1 MGTGQ
6 GLANASKLLI
16 QLILKDALLVGVH
29 RSFPEWHE
37 NKKKVSSLLIH
48 YFLFNRILE

>member
-37 NKKKVSSLLIH
+37 DKKKVSLLVH